1 MHLSC
6 HVLSICILRIFH
18 PSSVPINITVSL
30 ILEKLPSAVCVKNTH
45 RLLEKWQI
53 CTSATPHV
61 REHHREFLTLYHY
74 TSSNAWNSIAVLS
87 QKNCHH
93 TWLSQTQSGAL
104 ALAVGVLFLLSAF
117 LNVVLPHYERVSTP
131 SHWCPWVCLC
141 THAKK
146 HTQTHTH
153 THTHTHRLLQYGM
166 SIMLETCMHK
176 YVHKTPTDPWGG
188 AMHVDNCKIKLCKN
202 VMQFGNLSHHGTWA
216 YYSLDS
222 LRMHVYVC
230 MYACVCYTAMRRVYL
245 ILTSARGMCACK
257 RADKKFHSCAYT
269 HACTC
274 VCVCMCVCLCA
285 CVCVCVCVYV
295 LVCAHVYE
303 YAYTHKPVFDSV
315 CTHIHTLTVQTQ
327 IHIHTK
333 QWGLCVYVTAWCV
346 YVCIFMHIHTYM

>member
-1 MHLSC
+1 V
-6 HVLSICILRIFH
+6 HVCMYFAERTRVALGIGAVWIKVHVWLCVFACAICFGSGLNRCEEH
-18 PSSVPINITVSL
+18 PSVHARAF
-30 ILEKLPSAVCVKNTH
+30 PSSN
-45 RLLEKWQI
+45 
-53 CTSATPHV
+53 
-61 REHHREFLTLYHY
+61 LTL
-74 TSSNAWNSIAVLS
+74 
-87 QKNCHH
+87 NC
-93 TWLSQTQSGAL
+93 TFT
-104 ALAVGVLFLLSAF
+104 
-117 LNVVLPHYERVSTP
+117 
-131 SHWCPWVCLC
+131 
-141 THAKK
+141 
-146 HTQTHTH
+146 
-153 THTHTHRLLQYGM
+153 
-166 SIMLETCMHK
+166 
-176 YVHKTPTDPWGG
+176 
-188 AMHVDNCKIKLCKN
+188 
-202 VMQFGNLSHHGTWA
+202 
-216 YYSLDS
+216 
-222 LRMHVYVC
+222 
-230 MYACVCYTAMRRVYL
+230 YACVCYTAMRRVYL